1 MLSLGMA
8 GHAGQGRTSSRV
20 RIIEV
25 IGITGA
31 SPEYRKAE
39 RHTMHQRSKIVKHH
53 FRTITALAISLMG
66 SALVPALKADDWNHK
81 TNIKIDQAIDVQ
93 GTVLPPGSYVVK
105 LLGSIDRRIVQIYN
119 ADENHL
125 IVTVL
130 ATSAY
135 RLRPGDTDFKFYEAA
150 VGQTPSLRTWFY
162 PGDNYGLEFRDV
174 PVQSGSQHA
183 SVTTSNTGG
192 E

>member
-1 MLSLGMA
+1 M
-8 GHAGQGRTSSRV
+8 
-20 RIIEV
+20 
-25 IGITGA
+25 
-31 SPEYRKAE
+31 
-39 RHTMHQRSKIVKHH
+39 KHY
-53 FRTITALAISLMG
+53 FPTIATLAASLM
-66 SALVPALKADDWNHK
+66 STVLVPALKADENDK
-81 TNIKIDQAIDVQ
+81 LTNITIDQSIDVQ
-93 GTVLPPGSYVVK
+93 GTVLPPGSYVIK
-105 LLGSIDRRIVQIYN
+105 LLGSPVNRFNVLIYN